1 MIRAVEADDADA
13 AAALEHVPT
22 RALQAMVDQLVCSR
36 ASTLLLNGYS
46 GFAQVVAARLAMAAP
61 PTPRQ
66 KPLGWLRDLGEVR
79 FLLSH
84 CNQISFFLTATLN
97 CCFSRPVCHS

>member
-66 KPLGWLRDLGEVR
+66 KPLGWLRDLGEVS
-79 FLLSH
+79 FPSFSP
-84 CNQISFFLTATLN
+84 QPDFFFLTATLN